1 MRADPSHAAAGA
13 LTTRSPAAPVP
24 YSQVLRL
31 KRCGPE
37 PLYYQLAES
46 LEQAVATGVIA
57 RGTRLLPEK
66 DMARELNVAIGT
78 VRNAW
83 AYLERKGLLRRQRQ
97 VGTVVR

>member
-1 MRADPSHAAAGA
+1 M
-13 LTTRSPAAPVP
+13 P